1 MLFAIAGGV
10 ILMMLLVVVP
20 QFEGL
25 FSVDAA
31 QLPTTTRLVLSAS
44 HGLRAHAP
52 FRLVVLVL
60 FAVLVRQWN
69 KRPAVRKDVDKR
81 LLSLPQIGPLLSR
94 MVIARIA
101 RVLVSPVEASAPTDR
116 KGTRLNS

>member
-44 HGLRAHAP
+44 HGLRDHGP
-52 FRLVVLVL
+52 FGLVVLVL
-60 FAVLVRQWN
+60 FAVLVRQWI
-69 KRPAVRKDVDKR
+69 KRPAVRKVVHQR
-81 LLSLPQIGPLLSR
+81 LLSLPQIGPLL
-94 MVIARIA
+94 
-101 RVLVSPVEASAPTDR
+101 TR
-116 KGTRLNS
+116 KIGRAHV

>member
-44 HGLRAHAP
+44 HGLRDHGP
-52 FRLVVLVL
+52 FGLVVLVL
-60 FAVLVRQWN
+60 LPVLLRQWI
-69 KRPAVRKDVDKR
+69 KRPAVRKVVHKR
-81 LLSLPQIGPLLSR
+81 LLPLLPFVPLPHR
-94 MVIARIA
+94 MDIHHF
-101 RVLVSPVEASAPTDR
+101 PPCP
-116 KGTRLNS
+116 GTLLQRTI